1 MNSANYVEDLKN
13 RLNDSVNRGEVTV
26 SEAAWVLAVA
36 CEGWAYVFG
45 AWGAYCTPGERKQRY
60 SYNNIA
66 SILEKCQRLRSS
78 NPKGTCSGCKWY
90 PDGEKTRCFDCRGF
104 EDWLM
109 KMFGFDLQGE
119 GATGQWN
126 TAANWCIKS
135 DDMSAIPQGVMVSV
149 FIWDTSKKNM
159 KHVGYYYN
167 GDTVECS
174 NGVTITKP
182 MKKGRWTHWAV
193 SKLFEKDLKGYTPPA
208 KEPAKEQE
216 NVRTLKRG
224 SKGEE
229 VRKVQ
234 QMLLERGYKLPKYG
248 ADGDFGAETE
258 KAVKQFQ
265 KDWGLKQDGIV
276 GPETLKFLEGSPQK
290 VTLYRVIVSGLTEK
304 EAKNLTGAYPGSK
317 MEEET

>member
-13 RLNDSVNRGEVTV
+13 RLNDSVNRGEMTV

-45 AWGAYCTPGERKQRY
+45 AWGAFCTPGERKQRY
-60 SYNNIA
+60 RYNNIA

-149 FIWDTSKKNM
+149 FIWDTANKNM
-159 KHVGYYYN
+159 KHVGFYYN

-174 NGVTITKP
+174 NGVTITRP

-193 SKLFEKDLKGYTPPA
+193 AKLFEKDLKGYTPPA
-208 KEPAKEQE
+208 KEPAT
-216 NVRTLKRG
+216 NTNYPTLRKGSRGDWVTILQQKLILRGYSCG
-224 SKGEE
+224 SKG
-229 VRKVQ
+229 
-234 QMLLERGYKLPKYG
+234 
-248 ADGDFGAETE
+248 ADGIYGNDTV
-258 KAVKQFQ
+258 KAVKAFQ
-265 KDWGLKQDGIV
+265 KANGLTADGIA
-276 GPETLKFLEGSPQK
+276 GPKTWAAMDQAKTEPVKEMTYK
-290 VTLYRVIVSGLTEK
+290 VVLIGLSKGAAEEVVSRYGGTMTAE
-304 EAKNLTGAYPGSK
+304 
-317 MEEET
+317 

>member
-1 MNSANYVEDLKN
+1 MTGRQIAETANEAMKCNGGYIWGTSGETWTEKKQEALTKKYNSDPEKYEDYKYSVKYGKKWIGHRVWDCSGLTMWSAKQHGISYHHGSNSMWLYDMAYKGELTKGMDLPVGAYVYTGNANKKPHIGIYVGDGL
-13 RLNDSVNRGEVTV
+13 VT
-26 SEAAWVLAVA
+26 EAAGSNAGVIQTKLHGGKWL
-36 CEGWAYVFG
+36 Y
-45 AWGAYCTPGERKQRY
+45 WGLGKKITYDFIPGQESK
-60 SYNNIA
+60 
-66 SILEKCQRLRSS
+66 EDSS
-78 NPKGTCSGCKWY
+78 VK
-90 PDGEKTRCFDCRGF
+90 
-104 EDWLM
+104 
-109 KMFGFDLQGE
+109 
-119 GATGQWN
+119 
-126 TAANWCIKS
+126 
-135 DDMSAIPQGVMVSV
+135 
-149 FIWDTSKKNM
+149 
-159 KHVGYYYN
+159 
-167 GDTVECS
+167 
-174 NGVTITKP
+174 
-182 MKKGRWTHWAV
+182 
-193 SKLFEKDLKGYTPPA
+193 
-208 KEPAKEQE
+208 
-216 NVRTLKRG
+216 TLKRG